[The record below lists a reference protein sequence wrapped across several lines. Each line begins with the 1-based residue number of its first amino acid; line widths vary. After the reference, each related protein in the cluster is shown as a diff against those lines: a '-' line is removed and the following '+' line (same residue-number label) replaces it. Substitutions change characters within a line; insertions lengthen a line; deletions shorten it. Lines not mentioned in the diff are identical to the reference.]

1 MIKPTHRS
9 NAGFTLIELLT
20 VIAIIGIL
28 AAIIIPTVGKV
39 RETARRSN
47 DASNLRQIGQASLI
61 FAADNKDKLPGLRIS
76 TAPASYGLNDSV
88 AGTTATTQLVAAALA
103 SAGGLADAHM
113 WVSAGD
119 LTAGGSGTPA
129 VNDVVSTVLN
139 AAKTDMDPNFKLA
152 LLAFGYVCGLSTSTA
167 STTPVAFT
175 RGFDFTGG
183 TGKWLKATG
192 VYADGGG
199 HIVYIGGNV
208 AFYKSLGATAGV
220 GELTGT
226 NGSRTNNISDT
237 IIGAGVQIV
246 YQDTAGA
253 TPLEKQQAPT
263 GTTGP

>member
-61 FAADNKDKLPGLRIS
+61 FAADNKDKLPGLKIS
-76 TAPASYGLNDSV
+76 TAAASYGLNDSV
-88 AGTTATTQLVAAALA
+88 AGTAATTQLVAAALA

-129 VNDVVSTVLN
+129 VNDVVSSVLN
-139 AAKTDMDPNFKLA
+139 ATKTDMDTNFKA
-152 LLAFGYVCGLSTSTA
+152 AILAFGYVCGLSTSTP
-167 STTPVAFT
+167 STTPIAFT
-175 RGFDFTGG
+175 RGFDFVGG
-183 TGKWLKATG
+183 TGKWLKTEG
-192 VYADGGG
+192 VYADAGG
-199 HIVYIGGNV
+199 HVVYIGGNV
-208 AFYKSLGATAGV
+208 AYYKSLGATASV

-226 NGSRTNNISDT
+226 DGNRTNNIAAT
-237 IIGAGVQIV
+237 IKGTGVQIV
-246 YQDTAGA
+246 YQTAAAGTEA
-253 TPLEKQQAPT
+253 TQAAT
-263 GTTGP
+263 GL